1 MSIRIRKM
9 INNKNKMKKNIK
21 MEEEKEEEENDKEVE
36 RRIIKEQSDQKSQTM
51 TTITGVK

>member
-1 MSIRIRKM
+1 
-9 INNKNKMKKNIK
+9 MKKNIK